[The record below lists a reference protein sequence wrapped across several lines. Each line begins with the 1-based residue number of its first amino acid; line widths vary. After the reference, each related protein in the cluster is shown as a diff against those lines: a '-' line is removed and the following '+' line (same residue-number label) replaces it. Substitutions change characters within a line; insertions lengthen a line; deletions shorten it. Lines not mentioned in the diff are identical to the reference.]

1 MPSIMD
7 GQKMQAIYHDVD
19 TDNNGYITRDE
30 LQAYKE
36 KNGLND
42 LNVDVSQ
49 DVGVAVHAYDNNCYC
64 VNIKQIKVIRLLLNT
79 RLFPCAPQKKF
90 EAVYVHRATWT
101 RDN

>member
-1 MPSIMD
+1 MD
-7 GQKMQAIYHDVD
+7 GQKMQAIYNDVD

-49 DVGVAVHAYDNNCYC
+49 DVGLLRTDTSYFLLTEIGKKIETKILWLC
-64 VNIKQIKVIRLLLNT
+64 IR
-79 RLFPCAPQKKF
+79 
-90 EAVYVHRATWT
+90 
-101 RDN
+101 